1 MDLLSVSVFG
11 TSSKAYEKRVPIH
24 PEQISWIDEQ
34 IRKKLFFEEGYGLPF
49 DVSDKELAALS
60 GGVLPREA
68 LFEKGEIL
76 LLPKPAQEDFGAMR
90 PHSILW
96 GWPHCVQQEA
106 ITQAAIDRKL
116 TLIAWEAMHR
126 WNEHG
131 DWKMHIF
138 QKNNEIAGY
147 AGVLHALSLIGLD
160 GNYGPHRKAVVISFG
175 SVSRGAIHGLR
186 ALGINDITV
195 FTQRHSTFV
204 TDQMTSTD
212 YYHYEQDD
220 LGRLMA
226 VYPDR
231 EVRPF
236 VEALEEAD
244 VIVNGILQDTDHPLM
259 FMQEGQ
265 EDRLKKGALIVDISC
280 DEGMG
285 FPFAKPTSFDA
296 PMFKKGHVHYYA
308 VDHTPSYLWNS
319 ASWEISN
326 SLLPYLPLVMQ
337 GPKRWMESETL
348 KRAIEIKEGIIQ
360 NPKILSF
367 QNREGDYPHVIKE

>member
-11 TSSKAYEKRVPIH
+11 TSSKAHEKRVPIH
-24 PEQISWIDEQ
+24 PEQISWIDEKV
-34 IRKKLFFEEGYGLPF
+34 RKKLFFEEGYGLPF
-49 DVSDKELAALS
+49 DMSDEELAALS
-60 GGVLPREA
+60 AGVLPRET
-68 LFEKGEIL
+68 LFERGEIL
-76 LLPKPAQEDFGAMR
+76 LLPKPVQEDFDAMR
-90 PHSILW
+90 PQSILW

-106 ITQAAIDRKL
+106 FTQAAIDRKL

-126 WNEHG
+126 WNEQG

-195 FTQRHSTFV
+195 FTQRYSIFV
-204 TDQMTSTD
+204 TDQMTSTN

-226 VYPDR
+226 VYPDG

-244 VIVNGILQDTDHPLM
+244 VIVNGILQDTDHPIM

-265 EDRLKKGALIVDISC
+265 EERLKKGTLIVDISC

-285 FPFAKPTSFDA
+285 FPFAKPTTFDA

-367 QNREGDYPHVIKE
+367 QNREADYPHVIKE